1 MNIKLKNIADLF
13 KNTRTRTIIVFTGIV
28 ILIAIIVSVVRL
40 TKSTSGPAATA
51 TVETSPSIQSI
62 PGGFDQST
70 TAEYARLQ
78 EQQNVLQAKIAEKQ
92 GTSAIPTII
101 SATSLQG
108 KANTAAG
115 CCNPCPCPGGMVAV
129 KGNTPPLVSS
139 PLKPGTLVYDAQ
151 GRVIGTVGAD
161 GKVRDANGKII
172 GTVGPDGLVHD
183 VNGNIVGA
191 AASATAGTPAYD
203 SQGRLIGTVSTDGK
217 IRDANGNVVGTIDA
231 DGTVRDNN
239 GNVIGK
245 TADFTQG
252 TPVYDA
258 QGKLIGTV
266 RSDGKVRDANGN
278 VIGTVDAAGKV
289 RDAKGNIIG
298 QAAKQ
303 NATANTPGAAVYDA
317 QGKLIGTVGPDGKVR
332 DAKGDVIGSVG
343 TDGVVRDAKGN
354 IIGKASS
361 VVPGAPVYDEQG
373 KLIGTVGPDGKVR
386 DANGKVIGLVGPDGV
401 VRGPDGKLIGKTG
414 PTAPGT
420 PVYDAQGRL
429 IGTVGADGIVR
440 DSTGRAVGTVGLDGN
455 VRDIGGQI
463 IGSTTPGGSAT
474 AAGNETSG
482 SAAAGSAGS
491 IPSIQSAQQQ
501 SQNPELQAIL
511 QRQQNLISQQQ
522 AEQVKSQMQGAM
534 ANQTNQLLTSWA
546 SPTQQYVAGTLD
558 ADLTGKSTRPGARAA
573 GGAGEMAGIAA
584 AAATAPIAV
593 KAGTVMYGVL
603 QTSVNSDEPG
613 PVLATI
619 VGGKFKGGKLIGA
632 LTNQGQ
638 KVMLSF
644 NTLTMPNA
652 SKSIT
657 VNVVAIDPETA
668 RTAFSSDTDNHYFMR
683 YGSVFA
689 ASFLQ
694 GFGQAIQTSGQTVN
708 NVGLTTQT
716 VNPTLSTQKQIF
728 VGLGA
733 VGQKFSQVLSKVF
746 DTPPTVYVNSGTSLG
761 ILFLSDV
768 SAVTELSQQSHF

>member
-40 TKSTSGPAATA
+40 TKGTSGPAATA
-51 TVETSPSIQSI
+51 TVETTPSIQSI

-101 SATSLQG
+101 SATSFQG
-108 KANTAAG
+108 KANIAGG
-115 CCNPCPCPGGMVAV
+115 CCNPCPCPGGTVAG
-129 KGNTPPLVSS
+129 KGNTPPLVAS

-172 GTVGPDGLVHD
+172 GTVGPDGLVRD
-183 VNGNIVGA
+183 VNGNIVGS
-191 AASATAGTPAYD
+191 AASAATGTPVYD
-203 SQGRLIGTVSTDGK
+203 SQGRLIGTVGADGK
-217 IRDANGNVVGTIDA
+217 VRDASGNVIGTVDA
-231 DGTVRDNN
+231 DGTVRDSS

-266 RSDGKVRDANGN
+266 GPDGKVRDANGN
-278 VIGTVDAAGKV
+278 VIGTVDADGKV

-332 DAKGDVIGSVG
+332 DAKGNVIGTVG
-343 TDGVVRDAKGN
+343 PDGVVRDAKGN

-361 VVPGAPVYDEQG
+361 VVPGAPVYDAQG

-386 DANGKVIGLVGPDGV
+386 DANGKVIGVVGPDGV
-401 VRGPDGKLIGKTG
+401 VRGPDGKVIGKTG

-440 DSTGRAVGTVGLDGN
+440 DSSGRAIGTVGLDGN

-463 IGSTTPGGSAT
+463 IGSTTPGGGAIAAGAEISGPT
-474 AAGNETSG
+474 AAGV
-482 SAAAGSAGS
+482 AGS
-491 IPSIQSAQQQ
+491 IPSIQSAQQ

-522 AEQVKSQMQGAM
+522 AEQVKSQMQSAM
-534 ANQTNQLLTSWA
+534 ANQANQLLTSWA
-546 SPTQQYVAGTLD
+546 SPTQQYVAGTLNTD
-558 ADLTGKSTRPGARAA
+558 SAGKSTRAGA
-573 GGAGEMAGIAA
+573 GGAGGAGGVAGSAGAA
-584 AAATAPIAV
+584 GAPVAV
-593 KAGTVMYGVL
+593 KAGTIMYGVL
-603 QTSVNSDEPG
+603 QTSINSDEPG

-619 VGGKFKGGKLIGA
+619 VSGKFKGGKLLGG
-632 LTNQGQ
+632 LNNQGQ

-644 NTLTMPNA
+644 NTLTLPNA
-652 SKSIT
+652 SKSIA
-657 VNVVAIDPETA
+657 VNVIAIDPETA
-668 RTAFSSDTDNHYFMR
+668 RTAFSSDTDNHYFLR
-683 YGSVFA
+683 YGSLFA
-689 ASFLQ
+689 SSFLQ
-694 GFGQAIQTSGQTVN
+694 GYGQAYQVSGQTVN
-708 NVGLTTQT
+708 NIGLTTQT
-716 VNPTLSTQKQIF
+716 VNPPLQPSGKIF
-728 VGLGA
+728 VALGA
-733 VGQKFSQVLSKVF
+733 VGQKFSQVLSDVF
-746 DTPPTVYVNSGTSLG
+746 NTPPTVYVNSGTSLG
-761 ILFLSDV
+761 ILFMSDV
-768 SAVTELSQQSHF
+768 PAVSE